1 MALEK
6 YGKSTNKYQKTLI
19 VSSIVDEVR
28 ELSPE
33 GGFVKKQE
41 PNGLWYEVG
50 DHLAR
55 EKAGQ
60 NLRDGLSR
68 QYKSSTKAK
77 RRRRNVVGTDLVYD
91 VENMIQSNSF
101 VSKQLNDLQNHVK
114 DNGDTAPEVF
124 MSNMF
129 TQTNH
134 AILEAFKQDLTLH
147 EEFQKAE
154 ERRKEAPTLV

>member
-28 ELSPE
+28 DRSPE
-33 GGFVKKQE
+33 GGFVRLE